1 MQRMYFVC
9 RQIMPQL
16 ESVSQQIIAPDSQM
30 LCSEEEV
37 QAVQMYI
44 GQLHAHA
51 MQNAQQSR

>member
-1 MQRMYFVC
+1 
-9 RQIMPQL
+9 MPQL